1 MNQDNAVE
9 LDNAFFMWEDAS
21 ISEMGAKAKAKMEAK
36 NKEKNR
42 QGTTWCFFLH
52 LCNLLII

>member
-42 QGTTWCFFLH
+42 QGTTWCFFYIYVI
-52 LCNLLII
+52 C